1 MSTRPAGSF
10 GGASSLPTM
19 RLCAIDVGSNTV
31 RLLVADVIG
40 GGKWRIA
47 DQDQTITR
55 LGENLAR
62 TGVLGDAPMA
72 RTLAAVRD

>member
-1 MSTRPAGSF
+1 
-10 GGASSLPTM
+10 M

-40 GGKWRIA
+40 AGAWRIA

-55 LGENLAR
+55 LGESLAR
-62 TGVLGDAPMA
+62 TGA
-72 RTLAAVRD
+72 RVRRRWRERSRR